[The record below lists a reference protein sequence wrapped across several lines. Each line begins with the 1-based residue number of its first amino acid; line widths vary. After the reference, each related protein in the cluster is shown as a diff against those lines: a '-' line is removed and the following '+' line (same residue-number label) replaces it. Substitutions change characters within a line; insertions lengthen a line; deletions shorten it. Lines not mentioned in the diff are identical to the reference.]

1 MGHVRF
7 PPSGGRRLP
16 TRSGHNLRRFPT
28 RGGLEWGPLWLTH
41 GDPVALL
48 AIFLAKRS
56 NETDCQMTKARFA
69 QPPPSMDQVIKIRL
83 DNRPLNEG
91 LARPLWLSLDDG
103 QQLDKLGHIA
113 PKWDALCSLAL
124 SEANLRPQQVS

>member
-1 MGHVRF
+1 
-7 PPSGGRRLP
+7 
-16 TRSGHNLRRFPT
+16 
-28 RGGLEWGPLWLTH
+28 
-41 GDPVALL
+41 
-48 AIFLAKRS
+48 
-56 NETDCQMTKARFA
+56 
-69 QPPPSMDQVIKIRL
+69 MDQVIKIRL